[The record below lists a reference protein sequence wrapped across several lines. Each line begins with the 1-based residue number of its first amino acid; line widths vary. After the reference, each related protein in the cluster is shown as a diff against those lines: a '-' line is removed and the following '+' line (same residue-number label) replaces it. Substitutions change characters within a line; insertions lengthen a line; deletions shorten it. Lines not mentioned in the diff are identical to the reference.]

1 MLAESVF
8 QRPDQPRARLISSI
22 VSQLRRYVSH
32 AQHIGE
38 SFAAHNA
45 LGHADLHALLVVME
59 AELAG
64 QPVTPGDLRA
74 ELNFSS
80 GSVTGVV
87 DRLEAAGH
95 VYRDRDTAD
104 RRKIFLRYA
113 EPGAAVARDF
123 FAPLARRT
131 EQVMR
136 NFSDQELELVQ
147 RFLSSMVE
155 TTREHRDELR
165 AGAPTPPRNRSRRP
179 HRPDPAGG
187 PGATPAGVE

>member
-1 MLAESVF
+1 MLADTIF
-8 QRPDQPRARLISSI
+8 QRPDEPRARLISSI
-22 VSQLRRYVSH
+22 VSQLHLYVAH

-38 SFAAHNA
+38 SFAARYA

-64 QPVTPGDLRA
+64 RPLTPSDLRA

-113 EPGAAVARDF
+113 EPGVAVAREF

-136 NFSDQELELVQ
+136 GFDDEELETVQ
-147 RFLSSMVE
+147 RFLTAMVG
-155 TTREHRDELR
+155 TAREHRDELR
-165 AGAPTPPRNRSRRP
+165 AEASTARRIRTGRPKKAPESGSGTAPP
-179 HRPDPAGG
+179 G
-187 PGATPAGVE
+187 T

>member
-1 MLAESVF
+1 MLADSVF
-8 QRPDQPRARLISSI
+8 QRPDEPRARLISSI
-22 VSQLRRYVSH
+22 VSQLRLYVAH

-38 SFAAHNA
+38 SFAARNA

-64 QPVTPGDLRA
+64 RPLTPGDLRA

-113 EPGAAVARDF
+113 EPGAAVAREF

-131 EQVMR
+131 AQVMR
-136 NFSDQELELVQ
+136 DFDDGELEIVQ
-147 RFLSSMVE
+147 RFLTAMAESA
-155 TTREHRDELR
+155 REHRDELR
-165 AGAPTPPRNRSRRP
+165 AEAPTAQHSRPRRP
-179 HRPDPAGG
+179 KDTS
-187 PGATPAGVE
+187 ATGSEPPPHERG